1 MPETLLISL
10 VSVMVFVSVA
20 TLTWAVM
27 PDETR
32 RLVRRRIFSEVSAVN
47 RPSLLTQVGKWLEP
61 LNKRLPTRRYCEQ
74 MTKVLE
80 AAGMSKIAPLHFIV
94 VQEIGIVTGILLYFI
109 MLGHPIN
116 VAWLLLFAIAGF
128 FVPVAWLHNQIKAR
142 RLTVGRDLPE
152 VVDLLALCVG
162 AGGDF
167 MGALNRIVREF
178 RPCPVRDELGIL
190 LQEVRVGKRRRD
202 ALRAFATR
210 LRCPEASTF
219 ARTLIQVDR
228 MGTGLAEALT
238 ILSED
243 MRLQRYHWAE
253 RFAQQAPLKMLV
265 PLIFSLGAAMVI
277 VAGPILIQFFRGD
290 LLNPKLGANQHSA
303 SSEPTIGSRP

>member
-10 VSVMVFVSVA
+10 ISVMVFASVA

-47 RPSLLTQVGKWLEP
+47 RPSLLTQVGKLLEP
-61 LNKRLPTRRYCEQ
+61 INRRLPTRGYCDQ

-80 AAGMSKIAPLHFIV
+80 AAGMRVLPLHFLV
-94 VQEIGIVTGILLYFI
+94 VQEIGVVTGILLYFI

-116 VAWLLLFAIAGF
+116 VAWLVLFAIAGF

-152 VVDLLALCVG
+152 IVDLLALCVG

-167 MGALNRIVREF
+167 MGALSRIVREF
-178 RPCPVRDELGIL
+178 RVCPVRDELGIL

-210 LRCPEASTF
+210 LKCPEASTF

-253 RFAQQAPLKMLV
+253 RFAQQAPMKMLI

-290 LLNPKLGANQHSA
+290 LLSPKMGANQHSA
-303 SSEPTIGSRP
+303 SSEPTIGEAP

>member
-1 MPETLLISL
+1 MPETLLLSL
-10 VSVMVFVSVA
+10 ISVMVFASVA

-47 RPSLLTQVGKWLEP
+47 RPSLLTQVGKLLEP
-61 LNKRLPTRRYCEQ
+61 INKRLPTRRYCEQ
-74 MTKVLE
+74 MTQVLE
-80 AAGMSKIAPLHFIV
+80 AAGMRIPPLHFLV

-109 MLGHPIN
+109 LMGRPIN

-128 FVPVAWLHNQIKAR
+128 FVPVVWLHNQIKAR

-167 MGALNRIVREF
+167 MGALSRIVREF
-178 RPCPVRDELGIL
+178 RVCPVRDELGIL

-210 LRCPEASTF
+210 LKCPEASTF

-228 MGTGLAEALT
+228 MGTGLSEALI

-253 RFAQQAPLKMLV
+253 RFAQQAPLKMLI

-290 LLNPKLGANQHSA
+290 LLSPKLGADQQGA
-303 SSEPTIGSRP
+303 GAEPTISAAP

>member
-1 MPETLLISL
+1 
-10 VSVMVFVSVA
+10 
-20 TLTWAVM
+20 
-27 PDETR
+27 
-32 RLVRRRIFSEVSAVN
+32 
-47 RPSLLTQVGKWLEP
+47 
-61 LNKRLPTRRYCEQ
+61 

-80 AAGMSKIAPLHFIV
+80 AAGMRIPPLHFLV

-109 MLGHPIN
+109 MMGHPIN
-116 VAWLLLFAIAGF
+116 IAWLALFAIAGF

-142 RLTVGRDLPE
+142 RMTVGRDLPE

-167 MGALNRIVREF
+167 MGALSRIVREF
-178 RPCPVRDELGIL
+178 RVCPVRDELGIL

-210 LRCPEASTF
+210 LKCPEASTF

-253 RFAQQAPLKMLV
+253 RFAQQAPLKMLI

-290 LLNPKLGANQHSA
+290 LLSPKLGADQQTA
-303 SSEPTIGSRP
+303 SVEPTIGTRP